1 VRAKLQEIRCGNDM
15 AKPPPK
21 SHRQTARQPTRRPGH
36 IRFRQLLGAL
46 EALLEENSLQ
56 KVGLYQ
62 IAERAEVPAAS
73 VYHFFPNKEAA
84 LLALAAEYHTA
95 LHDLASEPLNP
106 PPASWQDLV
115 RRKVTL
121 AADYHNDHPAALRLF
136 MGAGVTVEVK
146 TADTGQTVRLAQRRA
161 QVLDAYFHV
170 PHVPDWER
178 RLATSI
184 AIVDGVFGLSYAQHG
199 IITPDFV
206 DDAWRASIAYLRTF
220 LPEQLE
226 GRPNPPAPAQ
236 DGLRAGW
243 GDTAG
248 RKEFIDSR

>member
-1 VRAKLQEIRCGNDM
+1 M
-15 AKPPPK
+15 MKPPAK
-21 SHRQTARQPTRRPGH
+21 SNRHTARQPTRRPGH
-36 IRFRQLLGAL
+36 VRFRQLLSAL
-46 EALLEENSLQ
+46 ETLLEENNLQ

-62 IAERAEVPAAS
+62 IAEKAGVPAAS

-84 LLALAAEYHTA
+84 LLALAAEYHIA
-95 LHDLASEPLNP
+95 LHDLASEPLDP

-115 RRKVTL
+115 RRKITL
-121 AADYHNDHPAALRLF
+121 AATYHNDHPAALRLF
-136 MGAGVTVEVK
+136 MGAGVTVEVRN
-146 TADTGQTVRLAQRRA
+146 ADTGQTVRLAQRRA
-161 QVLDAYFHV
+161 LILDAYFEV

-199 IITPDFV
+199 FIAPAFV

-226 GRPNPPAPAQ
+226 RKARPVIPPPDATK
-236 DGLRAGW
+236 
-243 GDTAG
+243 TAWP
-248 RKEFIDSR
+248 EAAEPQIVVDSR

>member
-1 VRAKLQEIRCGNDM
+1 M
-15 AKPPPK
+15 
-21 SHRQTARQPTRRPGH
+21 RRPGH
-36 IRFRQLLGAL
+36 IRFTQLLGAL
-46 EALLEENSLQ
+46 EALLAEHSVQ
-56 KVGLYQ
+56 DVGLYQ
-62 IAERAEVPAAS
+62 IAERAGIPAAS

-95 LHDLASEPLNP
+95 LHDLASEPLDP
-106 PPASWQDLV
+106 PPSSWQELV
-115 RRKVTL
+115 RRKVTH
-121 AADYHNDHPAALRLF
+121 AAEYHNNHPAALRLF

-161 QVLDAYFHV
+161 LVLHHYFHV

-199 IITPDFV
+199 IITPEFA

-226 GRPNPPAPAQ
+226 CRSARPVQAEGV
-236 DGLRAGW
+236 DRAGRM
-243 GDTAG
+243 GAKDPQ
-248 RKEFIDSR
+248 RII